1 MVDPRIGAI
10 VVGVTAVLVIG
21 ILVVYV
27 IKANLKRS
35 RAISVRPVTKV
46 HYSKGQTSGH
56 VSIIHLSDGHGG
68 NPNSYLPTPSSMWLG
83 SQCDYRGP
91 RCPSPVSV
99 CSNPGTIPLCPWDKF
114 PFTETHPEWLI
125 LLIYACH
132 LPWIYHMH
140 LIVKNWLSYQRNWIL
155 RLMNYCFTVVICT
168 NITSVSLLTRVQS
181 FELSVV

>member
-1 MVDPRIGAI
+1 MEYVWGSLGLKDAPLILNFITAIHIIRLDVVLFHSPRIGAI

-68 NPNSYLPTPSSMWLG
+68 NPSMYVFVLFVR
-83 SQCDYRGP
+83 Q
-91 RCPSPVSV
+91 
-99 CSNPGTIPLCPWDKF
+99 
-114 PFTETHPEWLI
+114 
-125 LLIYACH
+125 
-132 LPWIYHMH
+132 
-140 LIVKNWLSYQRNWIL
+140 
-155 RLMNYCFTVVICT
+155 
-168 NITSVSLLTRVQS
+168 
-181 FELSVV
+181 

>member
-1 MVDPRIGAI
+1 MKWDPWDIISYHFLSLRYPMGSLGVSLRFLGVPLESKWDSCCYQCLSLMYVWGSLGLKDAPLIFNFITAIHIIRFDVILFHSPRIGAI

-68 NPNSYLPTPSSMWLG
+68 NPSMYVFVLFV
-83 SQCDYRGP
+83 R
-91 RCPSPVSV
+91 
-99 CSNPGTIPLCPWDKF
+99 
-114 PFTETHPEWLI
+114 H
-125 LLIYACH
+125 
-132 LPWIYHMH
+132 
-140 LIVKNWLSYQRNWIL
+140 
-155 RLMNYCFTVVICT
+155 
-168 NITSVSLLTRVQS
+168 
-181 FELSVV
+181 